1 MPDLKDTK
9 ARILELRTELNQHNY
24 AYHILNNP
32 SITDAEYDRLFQE
45 LATLEKLHPE
55 MEDINSPTSR
65 VGHPSP
71 NSCKKVR
78 HRSRMLSLDNVFDA
92 KEIIDKLGKGTEV
105 TVEPKIDG
113 LSLELVYE
121 DGKLIRAATR
131 GDGTSGDD
139 VTANARTI
147 YTIPLV
153 LESPLTVR
161 VRGEVCMTLTTFNK
175 LNDELQAAG
184 EEMFANPRNAAGG
197 TLKLKDPAEVAA
209 RRLSFVAYAI
219 PDEMPNVK
227 TQADVVQVL
236 GMLGFQSITVLPC
249 IESTEVPPHTVILK
263 DIPSVKQL
271 IEDMDRY
278 RKTLDLMTDGLV
290 LKVNDLAKQRDLGEG
305 TRAPTWA
312 YAFKYPPER
321 KPTKLV
327 KIMVTI
333 GKTGKLTPVAELEPL
348 ALSGTMVAAAS
359 LCNQDEI
366 DRLGVNIGD
375 EVDVEKSAE
384 IIPKVMGVHKKH
396 RQGTWKMPKTCPCC
410 STPVEKPE
418 GFVDYYCPNKNCDE
432 QVYNRL
438 RHALGKAALDIDG
451 CGDVTVKEFM
461 KHGIRTLSDFFGAS
475 DFKFL
480 KPAARKKLIE
490 NRDVAKH
497 APLWRWLHAL
507 GMDGIGKSTC
517 QELAS
522 RWSAVYALVAE
533 ETVDEVR
540 EFLGESKFNSLL
552 RGLDDSADEIE
563 KLEALGVA
571 FETDSKTAG
580 PLTGKF
586 FVITGS
592 LITGKRDDVARRIE
606 EAGGVVKNQ
615 MTKNVHYLVQGDEG
629 GRNKAEAAR
638 KFGTTVI
645 SEEQLY
651 ALMGIPMPTPRT
663 LVTADHEF

>member
-1 MPDLKDTK
+1 MPELKDTK
-9 ARILELRTELNQHNY
+9 ARIIELRTELNQHNY

-32 SITDAEYDRLFQE
+32 SISDAEYDHLFQE
-45 LATLEKLHPE
+45 LLTLEKLHPE

-65 VGHPSP
+65 VGHASP
-71 NSCKKVR
+71 NSFKKVR

-92 KEIIDKLGKGTEV
+92 KEIIDKIGKGTEV

-153 LESPLTVR
+153 LESPISIR
-161 VRGEVCMTLTTFNK
+161 VRGEVYLSITTFNK
-175 LNDELQAAG
+175 LNDELLAAG
-184 EEMFANPRNAAGG
+184 EEQFANPRNAAGG

-219 PDEMPNVK
+219 PDEVEGIK
-227 TQADVVQVL
+227 TQENLTEYLWQ
-236 GMLGFQSITVLPC
+236 LGFQTIPNLPC
-249 IESTEVPPHTVILK
+249 IQSIELPPLVHVLK
-263 DIPSVKQL
+263 DVPTVTQL
-271 IEDMDRY
+271 IEDMDHY

-290 LKVNDLAKQRDLGEG
+290 LKINDLAKQRDLGEG
-305 TRAPTWA
+305 TRAPKWA
-312 YAFKYPPER
+312 FAFKYPPER
-321 KPTKLV
+321 KATKLTS
-327 KIMVTI
+327 IAVTI
-333 GKTGKLTPVAELEPL
+333 GKTGKLTPVAELQPL
-348 ALSGTMVAAAS
+348 ALSGTIVSAAS

-375 EVDVEKSAE
+375 EVMVEKSAE
-384 IIPKVMGVHKKH
+384 IIPKVMSVHKKH
-396 RQGTWKMPKTCPCC
+396 KQGTWKMPKTCPCC
-410 STPVEKPE
+410 STPVTKPE

-461 KHGIRTLSDFFGAS
+461 KHDIRTLSDFFGAA

-480 KPAARKKLIE
+480 KPAARKKLVE

-497 APLWRWLHAL
+497 APLWRKLHAL
-507 GMDGIGKSTC
+507 GFDDIGKSTC

-522 RWSAVYALVAE
+522 RWSALYALVAE
-533 ETVDEVR
+533 ENIEAVR
-540 EFLGESKFNSLL
+540 EFLGPVKFKSLVD
-552 RGLDDSADEIE
+552 GLSAYADEID
-563 KLEALGVA
+563 KLDALGVT
-571 FETDSKTAG
+571 FETDAKTTG

-592 LITGKRDDVARRIE
+592 LITGKRDDVALRIE
-606 EAGGVVKNQ
+606 QAGGVVKSA
-615 MTKNVHYLVQGDEG
+615 MSKNIHYLVQGDEG
-629 GRNKAEAAR
+629 GRNKADAAR

-651 ALMGIPMPTPRT
+651 ALMGIPMPTPRS
-663 LVTADHEF
+663 LVAADHEF

>member
-9 ARILELRTELNQHNY
+9 ARIIELRTQLNQHNY

-45 LATLEKLHPE
+45 LVTLEKLHPE

-65 VGHPSP
+65 VGHASP
-71 NSCKKVR
+71 NSFKKVR

-121 DGKLIRAATR
+121 NGKLVRAATR

-153 LESPLTVR
+153 LESPMTVR

-184 EEMFANPRNAAGG
+184 DEMFANPRNAAGG

-219 PDEMPNVK
+219 PDEMPGVK
-227 TQADVVQVL
+227 TQAGIVETL
-236 GMLGFQSITVLPC
+236 EMLGFQAISVLPC
-249 IESTEVPPHTVILK
+249 IQSTEVPPLTAVLK
-263 DIPSVKQL
+263 DIPTVKQL
-271 IEDMDRY
+271 IEDMDHY

-305 TRAPTWA
+305 TRAPKWA
-312 YAFKYPPER
+312 FAFKYPPER
-321 KPTKLV
+321 KPTKLTN
-327 KIMVTI
+327 ITVTI
-333 GKTGKLTPVAELEPL
+333 GKTGKLTPVAELQPL
-348 ALSGTMVAAAS
+348 ALSGTIVAAAS

-375 EVDVEKSAE
+375 DVDVEKSAE
-384 IIPKVMGVHKKH
+384 IIPKVMAVHKKH
-396 RQGTWKMPKTCPCC
+396 SKGTWKMPTKCPCC
-410 STPVEKPE
+410 KTPVEKPE
-418 GFVDYYCPNKNCDE
+418 GFVDYYCMNRDCDE

-438 RHALGKAALDIDG
+438 KHALGKSALDIEG

-461 KHGIRTLSDFFGAS
+461 AHGIRTLADFFDAP

-480 KPAARKKLIE
+480 KPAARKKLME
-490 NRDVAKH
+490 SRDQAKH
-497 APLWRWLHAL
+497 APLWRKLHAL
-507 GMDGIGKSTC
+507 GIDEIGKTTC

-522 RWSAVYALVAE
+522 RWNALYALVAE
-533 ETVDEVR
+533 ENVDAVR
-540 EFLGESKFNSLL
+540 EFLGESKFVALTT
-552 RGLDDSADEIE
+552 GLAQNADEIDR
-563 KLEALGVA
+563 LDALGVT
-571 FETDSKTAG
+571 FETDAKTAG

-592 LITGKRDDVARRIE
+592 LISGKRDEVARRIE
-606 EAGGVVKNQ
+606 DCGGVVKSQ
-615 MTKNVHYLVQGDEG
+615 VTKNVHYLVQGDEG
-629 GRNKAEAAR
+629 GRNKADAAR
-638 KFGTTVI
+638 KLGTTVI

-651 ALMGIPMPTPRT
+651 ALMGVPMPSPRT
-663 LVTADHEF
+663 LVAADHEF